1 MQTRLMNLLN
11 IRPGEGR
18 NVALMLAH
26 YFFMGAA
33 MLLVQSASL
42 ALFFGSW
49 DTTAM
54 PYVYLGIAVIVS
66 SITALFLK
74 ISERTSLA
82 RFLVLCL
89 LFILFG
95 TVMLRIG
102 LAFTASKWLMLALP
116 VWSQTLVNLSVMAFW
131 TLAGNIF
138 DIRQGKRIFGL
149 MNAGSWL
156 AYVVIGPFTTPLVNL
171 FGTENLYVVV
181 AICVLLAFL
190 FQLAILR
197 VNPRV
202 SAPPHAV
209 SESQQSK
216 PASVWSLF
224 RKQYI
229 VLIFALIA
237 LWRVAYFVLDNIFY
251 DRATLQFPDSAA
263 MAGFIGSFFG
273 AVGILG
279 FITDV
284 FLTGRIISRFGLR
297 AGLLTTPTL
306 TILLTAIL
314 AITGI
319 VDNSLLVI
327 LFWAA
332 IAGKFA
338 NEGVGFSLDQSAF
351 AVLYQ
356 PIEEKERA
364 RVQTM
369 AEGIVQPLAIG
380 LAGGLLLLFNTI
392 LKFDATQLAYVY
404 LVIAGAWVIVSL
416 LLIRAYPVAL
426 TDALHKHRFGDNGLA
441 IMDMASYQLLK
452 NALKSPHPNEVIY
465 ALDLLEQSGH
475 ASFSGSTMKLINSSH
490 PQIRVNAI
498 QRIERLRILKALP
511 AIKRQL
517 QLETEPAVREALAS
531 TLTAVSQK
539 NAGLLESPDSS
550 IQRGAL
556 IGLLRGHEAEDFPAA
571 TKRLVAL
578 AGSRSA
584 QERNEAA
591 CLIAEIGKS
600 TLADILLPLLGDPD
614 PSVRIMALHAA
625 GRIKHASLWPVVI
638 SALGVPNTRSA
649 AFSALVAGGRTA
661 LPEIVQGITN
671 GLLHRRI
678 RIRLVRACTHIKGD
692 AAINELKK
700 LIDYPNTSLRSG
712 VLIALHTC
720 KFISEDEF
728 TPRIEEQI
736 QSETQRAA
744 WLLSC
749 LIELEVSTKT
759 KILIRA
765 LRYDLEQTRNR
776 LFYLFGF
783 IYDSKSIH
791 RARKAFSRD
800 DTNQHAYAIEV
811 MDSILSRAHKTG
823 FIPLIE
829 DFSEKERLK
838 NMGALYS
845 QDTTAKGGRIMSI
858 LSSKLA
864 LESPWVVATALEV
877 AVQSGLSG
885 SDQVVIS
892 LLNSNETMVVR
903 LVKRIEKESSMLSII
918 ERVIIL
924 KSINLF
930 ASTPDEA
937 LAELADLL
945 EEIEVRAGENVI
957 EKDTAGDS
965 LYVIVH
971 GKVAVLDNERI
982 LNELGERAVFGELSL
997 LDSAPRTATIHALE
1011 DTTVLRLTQAHYY
1024 DLMTD
1029 YVEVAMGTIQ
1039 MLTRSLRARTSD
1051 VAELNRMLQQ

>member
-1 MQTRLMNLLN
+1 MQVRLMNLLN

-49 DTTAM
+49 DATAM
-54 PYVYLGIAVIVS
+54 PYVYLGIAIIVS

-82 RFLVLCL
+82 RFLILCL
-89 LFILFG
+89 LFILAG
-95 TVMLRIG
+95 TVILRIG
-102 LAFTASKWLMLALP
+102 LALTASKWLMLALP
-116 VWSQTLVNLSVMAFW
+116 IWSQTLVNLSVMAFW
-131 TLAGNIF
+131 TLAGSIF

-149 MNAGSWL
+149 MNAGSWF

-181 AICVLLAFL
+181 AVCTLLAFL

-197 VNPRV
+197 ANPRV

-209 SESQQSK
+209 SKNQTK
-216 PASVWSLF
+216 PVSVWSLF

-237 LWRVAYFVLDNIFY
+237 LWRVSYFVLDNIFY

-273 AVGILG
+273 AVGLLG

-314 AITGI
+314 AVTGTI
-319 VDNSLLVI
+319 DNSLLLI

-332 IAGKFA
+332 VAGKFT
-338 NEGVGFSLDQSAF
+338 NEGLGFSLDQSAF

-356 PIEEKERA
+356 PIEEKERV

-369 AEGIVQPLAIG
+369 TEGIIQPLAIG

-392 LKFDATQLAYVY
+392 LKFGAVQLAYVY
-404 LVIAGAWVIVSL
+404 LVIAGAWVIVCL
-416 LLIRAYPVAL
+416 LLIRAYPIAL
-426 TDALHKHRFGDNGLA
+426 TDALHKRRFGDNGLA
-441 IMDMASYQLLK
+441 VVDMASLKLLK
-452 NALKSPHPNEVIY
+452 NALNSPHPNEVIY

-475 ASFSGSTMKLINSSH
+475 ASFSSSTMKLLNSPH
-490 PQIRVNAI
+490 PQVRVHAI
-498 QRIERLRILKALP
+498 QWVERLRILKALP
-511 AIKRQL
+511 AVKRQL
-517 QLETEPAVREALAS
+517 QTETGPTVREALAR
-531 TLTAVSQK
+531 TLTALNQT
-539 NAGLLESPDSS
+539 NASLLNSPDTS

-556 IGLLRGHEAEDFPAA
+556 IGLLRGHEVENFPAA
-571 TKRLVAL
+571 KSRLATL

-584 QERNEAA
+584 LERNEAA
-591 CLIAEIGKS
+591 YLIGEIGKS
-600 TLADILLPLLGDPD
+600 ALADILLPLIDDPD
-614 PSVRIMALHAA
+614 PSVRVTALHAA
-625 GRIKHASLWPVVI
+625 GGIKNASLWPVVI
-638 SALGVPNTRSA
+638 PALGIPGTRSA
-649 AFSALVAGGRTA
+649 AFSALVSGGEAA
-661 LPEIVQGITN
+661 LPEIVQGIKN
-671 GLLHRRI
+671 DLLHRRI

-712 VLIALHTC
+712 VLIALYTC
-720 KFISEDEF
+720 KFIPEDEF
-728 TPRIEEQI
+728 APRIEQQI
-736 QSETQRAA
+736 QSETRRAA
-744 WLLSC
+744 WLLAC
-749 LIELEVSTKT
+749 LSDIEFSTT
-759 KILIRA
+759 TEMLIRA
-765 LRYDLEQTRNR
+765 LRYDLAQTRSR

-783 IYDSKSIH
+783 VYDSMAVH
-791 RARKAFSRD
+791 RARKAFSRED
-800 DTNQHAYAIEV
+800 ANRHAYAIEV
-811 MDSILSRAHKTG
+811 MDSILSRAHKAG
-823 FIPLIE
+823 FIPLLE
-829 DFSEKERLK
+829 NYPERERLK

-845 QDTTAKGGRIMSI
+845 QGPAPRGGRIMSI
-858 LSSKLA
+858 ISDKLA
-864 LESPWVVATALEV
+864 LESPWVVATALDM
-877 AVQSGLSG
+877 AAQSGLSG
-885 SDQVVIS
+885 NDQALTS
-892 LLNSNETMVVR
+892 LIDSPESMVVR
-903 LVKRIEKESSMLSII
+903 LVKRIKKESSMLSIV

-945 EEIEVRAGENVI
+945 EEIEVPSGENMI
-957 EKDTAGDS
+957 EKGAEGDS
-965 LYVIVH
+965 LYVIVR
-971 GKVAVLDNERI
+971 GKVAVLDNELV

-997 LDSAPRTATIHALE
+997 LDSAPRTATIRALE
-1011 DTTVLRLTQAHYY
+1011 DTTVLCLTQAHYY

-1029 YVEVAMGTIQ
+1029 YVEVAMGTIK

-1051 VAELNRMLQQ
+1051 VVELNRMLQQ